1 MGAEGE
7 GKEEKK
13 ERQYVSQTERSDV
26 YYHRLRELLQ
36 PSEFRRRRMRI

>member
-13 ERQYVSQTERSDV
+13 ERQYASQIERSDV
-26 YYHRLRELLQ
+26 YYHRLWELLQ